1 MQKNAAK
8 YMPVQVAVWFFA
20 TIWQIIDI
28 KEDEFK
34 GSLFLVGVITLF
46 SISLLFYFLIKR
58 YLWTIEVSAV
68 LTYLLT
74 VLIITYTN
82 FSEGEEYLPTDV
94 KSIISC
100 NAVMH
105 SMHLYVLMFNS
116 NYIVSQY
123 IMIPISLVFWIINSI
138 NISSFLIAPHMGMTV
153 LMVFFFQTVNY
164 E

>member
-1 MQKNAAK
+1 MKQ
-8 YMPVQVAVWFFA
+8 
-20 TIWQIIDI
+20 
-28 KEDEFK
+28 DEFK
-34 GSLFLVGVITLF
+34 KRSIFLAGVITLF
-46 SISLLFYFLIKR
+46 TLSLLFYFIIKR

-68 LTYLLT
+68 MTYLLT
-74 VLIITYTN
+74 VLLITYTN
-82 FSEGEEYLPTDV
+82 FSGDEEWISKDV

-116 NYIVSQY
+116 NFVVSQY

-138 NISSFLIAPHMGMTV
+138 NISSFLIAPHMGLTV
-153 LMVFFFQTVNY
+153 MMVFFFMTVNY